1 MKTINDDK
9 FNVIIIILPKSHE
22 FATIIYNK
30 I

>member
-22 FATIIYNK
+22 FATIYNK